1 MEVALDDDD
10 VYNNADDVYDNDDVY
25 NNVDD
30 DEERRL
36 MT

>member
-1 MEVALDDDD
+1 MEVALDDDA